1 LEPSRQQLIPFS
13 EYFGGWE
20 QQNVSNS
27 ANVTSSPEGLN
38 NAYNISDNATDSRH
52 INYLVL
58 SGDLSLSRTFSI
70 YAKENTLR
78 YLFLS
83 VTNSGDGNC
92 YSAIFDLQS
101 GVVSGTKTNGD
112 ATLTSS
118 IEDAGNGWYRCII
131 SGTMTTATGDYFPLI
146 GTSDRADFT
155 GTLYNDNSPFYVGNG
170 SSIYIFGAQLEAN
183 ASYQS
188 SYIPNHGTSGGVTR
202 AADSCTGNVSEQF
215 NSTEGVLYI
224 ESSAIASDSTNKV
237 ITISDGT
244 TSNRV
249 QIYFNSSNGI
259 TGGVAGQAAIS
270 YSGDITQ
277 NTKIAFKY
285 KANDFALWIN
295 GVEVGTDSVGNAP
308 SGLNQIV
315 FHNGASGSPFYG
327 NMKQLVYLNEAPS
340 DSELATLTTL

>member
-1 LEPSRQQLIPFS
+1 MVQSEAFS
-13 EYFGGWE
+13 TSTWTL
-20 QQNVSNS
+20 SNS
-27 ANVTSSPEGLN
+27 SVTANNTTSPEGLV
-38 NAYNISDNATDSRH
+38 NAYKLT
-52 INYLVL
+52 
-58 SGDLSLSRTFSI
+58 
-70 YAKENTLR
+70 ENTANSSHRITQTSPTSSGQVYTQSIFAKDDGSGRFLR
-78 YLFLS
+78 MFRGSGTYNVGVFNL
-83 VTNSGDGNC
+83 TNGVV
-92 YSAIFDLQS
+92 YSQS
-101 GVVSGTKTNGD
+101 GSNLISADIVPYT
-112 ATLTSS
+112 
-118 IEDAGNGWYRCII
+118 NGWYKCSI
-131 SGTMTTATGDYFPLI
+131 TFTAQFSNIASYIALQNGSLDSYTGD
-146 GTSDRADFT
+146 GTS
-155 GTLYNDNSPFYVGNG
+155 G
-170 SSIYIFGAQLEAN
+170 IYIYGASLELGT
-183 ASYQS
+183 QT
-188 SYIPNHGTSGGVTR
+188 SYIPTMGTAQTR
-202 AADSCTGNVSEQF
+202 AADVCTGNVSEQF